1 MTKKLDTTTIQRDL
15 EGSAFFPKTTTP
27 LAGDNSSSPPSP
39 LVEPAIA
46 PPAPSAAQGV
56 RPVRPVRPVRRKIRH
71 AFDIHED
78 QIDSLRQLSYE
89 ARLRGEEGSMS
100 AMVRSALDEYIG
112 KMEKQK

>member
-15 EGSAFFPKTTTP
+15 EGSAFFPRATTRPENNTP
-27 LAGDNSSSPPSP
+27 SSPPP
-39 LVEPAIA
+39 EPVSA
-46 PPAPSAAQGV
+46 PRAEEVAQGV

-100 AMVRSALDEYIG
+100 AMVRSALDEYIA
-112 KMEKQK
+112 KMKRER

>member
-15 EGSAFFPKTTTP
+15 EGSAFFPKAVT
-27 LAGDNSSSPPSP
+27 PPSTVP
-39 LVEPAIA
+39 S
-46 PPAPSAAQGV
+46 PAPVPTQPAVDTATLQEGV
-56 RPVRPVRPVRRKIRH
+56 RPVRPVRPVRRKVRH

-100 AMVRSALDEYIG
+100 AMVRSALDAFIG
-112 KMEKQK
+112 KRQREK